1 MNPYFAPEGLV
12 ASYNAPS
19 MHKGAQFVVHP
30 SILRPSQYPD
40 SITFWHNPHQQRI
53 SHPQGNHSR
62 LQMASIQNDQRKHK
76 RTRSGCFTCR
86 SRRVKCDETH
96 PICDRCS
103 KGKRDCVY
111 PSPPVRKSGSRANL
125 DAAEKPPV
133 IPESES
139 SDEND
144 GRDTAI
150 SKTNPTEQNEG
161 TKENISLSP
170 TILRQKGTM
179 FRRKSVQS
187 LSRRKLRQ
195 PSDTSSNI
203 QEKGSSPG
211 IDIASGTAESRSPG
225 GNIETGPETLE
236 PVLEAISNLPVTS
249 NLKYDIRFFL
259 EYHRQQITF
268 EHYCLRQP
276 AEAFIKNDL
285 LASALQYEPLLYAVV
300 GYSAYHYSIR
310 HPKGKLYTFLK
321 YYNQSVTGLLKSL
334 SSGNVHNDAMLLTI
348 LQLATFEEYLGDWA
362 SVIDHHQAAHRML
375 TELYTPEK
383 IYQNE
388 FRRHI
393 FMWYTRFDVVSGLI
407 AGNET
412 ILDRDWY
419 IACEF
424 SATGDAANNPGD
436 LNKQYLAWGVR
447 NRRIAM
453 DMASLIA
460 KASRGVI
467 TTEEFNRQNKELSS
481 SIEEIQQNW
490 NSLTNPQHLVMS
502 YPNKVPL
509 GPDDIV
515 DPYVPGGIHNESQWE
530 MNNCLV
536 DVLSTIM
543 MHKYQTGVFLQQLDL
558 AELQSLALEIC
569 RVVEAMERWPNRPK
583 DSMLSIH
590 NALGLSTLFLPRDE
604 QHTMWCRRKLAQ
616 VEQLGLIH
624 PPAFRT
630 KMADFWQL
638 PELTHWWLPNDEGY
652 PRLVRE
658 IRDWIRERELKPRD
672 TFREDVCDLKTMFWR
687 MNLDDTGS
695 TNESS
700 PKAPSS
706 ISGVLPYQSPP

>member
-19 MHKGAQFVVHP
+19 MHKGAQFVLHP

-40 SITFWHNPHQQRI
+40 SITFWHNPHEQRI

-76 RTRSGCFTCR
+76 RTRSGCFTYR

-111 PSPPVRKSGSRANL
+111 PPPPVRKSGSRANL
-125 DAAEKPPV
+125 DAAEKHPV

-161 TKENISLSP
+161 AKENISLSP

-179 FRRKSVQS
+179 IRRKSVQS

-195 PSDTSSNI
+195 PSDASSNT

-211 IDIASGTAESRSPG
+211 SDITSGTAESRSPG
-225 GNIETGPETLE
+225 SNIETSPESLE

-334 SSGNVHNDAMLLTI
+334 SSGNIHNDAMLLTI

-419 IACEF
+419 IACEY

-467 TTEEFNRQNKELSS
+467 TTEEFNRQNKELSI

-558 AELQSLALEIC
+558 AELQFLALEIC

-616 VEQLGLIH
+616 VEQLGHIH

-695 TNESS
+695 TNEGS
-700 PKAPSS
+700 PQAPSS